1 MTHTMNSA
9 ATRAAQA
16 LLGASRNRPS
26 MSQGR
31 TSSSGSGSNSGGNE
45 SVNTRESSCYAKYS
59 DRTSGGGGS
68 SDTGGPSFMQD
79 LQSQYESL
87 SDRLAREVSMSAA
100 ASINRSPSS
109 GNSTNSNNNNKKGGG
124 ILKSSSAR
132 RVRWAETARIAS
144 TMDADRASAERD
156 DDDVL
161 LDRSP
166 IDVLADL
173 FQRKYTLPIFLVVTT
188 AIFLLVH
195 LAGGPND
202 DTFARYDSTRSGD
215 GLPSKA
221 QGLNPGENQQV
232 IRGMFPGSM
241 TRSGIVGESD
251 IDNQST
257 FSLAPMAIDLE
268 SLAPTMAVIH
278 HTTPKISPLLG
289 ISPSLF
295 RAQSGNVGSEEDEW
309 IVIETGSGKLGGEDR
324 EDEGDDE
331 LVLKTQA
338 GWNYPPG
345 DFLSSFIVFVPAHL
359 LNPSVCRF
367 YVIHYIRCS
376 YSQSCT
382 PCRDIFTWVDKCDK

>member
-1 MTHTMNSA
+1 MNSA
-9 ATRAAQA
+9 STRAAQA

-31 TSSSGSGSNSGGNE
+31 TSSSGSGSSSGGNE
-45 SVNTRESSCYAKYS
+45 SDNTRESSGYAEYS
-59 DRTSGGGGS
+59 DRTSSGGGGS
-68 SDTGGPSFMQD
+68 SDTGGPSFMRD

-100 ASINRSPSS
+100 TSTNQSPSS
-109 GNSTNSNNNNKKGGG
+109 GNGTSSNNNNNNKGGG

-156 DDDVL
+156 DDDDVL

-166 IDVLADL
+166 MDVLADL

-195 LAGGPND
+195 LADGPND
-202 DTFARYDSTRSGD
+202 NIFARYDSTRSGD

-221 QGLNPGENQQV
+221 KGLNAGENQQV
-232 IRGMFPGSM
+232 IGGMFPGSM

-251 IDNQST
+251 IDNLST
-257 FSLAPMAIDLE
+257 FSLTPVALDLE
-268 SLAPTMAVIH
+268 SLAPTMTVIH

-295 RAQSGNVGSEEDEW
+295 RAQSGDVGSEEEEW
-309 IVIETGSGKLGGEDR
+309 IVIETESGKLGGEDR
-324 EDEGDDE
+324 EDEEDDE
-331 LVLKTQA
+331 LVLKSQA
-338 GWNYPPG
+338 GLSWNYPPG
-345 DFLSSFIVFVPAHL
+345 DFFC
-359 LNPSVCRF
+359 PS
-367 YVIHYIRCS
+367 
-376 YSQSCT
+376 
-382 PCRDIFTWVDKCDK
+382 